1 MTGQCLAA
9 GCYLSQYG
17 GLVSFPLVTIAGL
30 VDGINP
36 CAIGM
41 ILLLLGYLIIF
52 AKKPERVLK
61 TGILYIAAI
70 YLTYL
75 IIGLFFYKSIG
86 FINLTSF
93 KEGFNKVLAGLFLVG
108 AAINIKDWFY
118 YRQRRE
124 VKGFLSRLWE
134 LHLEIPQRARS
145 DLQRLVEQVSYPAVI
160 ALGVLVTLLE
170 TPCSLPIY
178 VGTTKILSES
188 GLNFSLILAYFMYYN
203 FLFILPLVLILIA
216 VWKGKEMVE
225 LKEWEHR
232 GKTWMKLMIGVLLL
246 VMGIWFWVW

>member
-1 MTGQCLAA
+1 MTGQCVAA
-9 GCYLSQYG
+9 GCYLSQHG

-41 ILLLLGYLIIF
+41 LLLLLGYLIVF

-61 TGILYIAAI
+61 TGILYIATI
-70 YLTYL
+70 YITYL

-86 FINLTSF
+86 LINLTSF
-93 KEGFNKVLAGLFLVG
+93 RGGFNKILGSLLLLG

-124 VKGFLSRLWE
+124 VKGFLSRFWE
-134 LHLEIPQRARS
+134 LHLEIPQKLRPN
-145 DLQRLVEQVSYPAVI
+145 LQKLVEQVSYPTVI
-160 ALGVLVTLLE
+160 VLGIFVTLLE

-178 VGTTKILSES
+178 VGTAKILSES
-188 GLNFSLILAYFMYYN
+188 GLNFPLILAYFMYYN
-203 FLFILPLVLILIA
+203 FLFVLPLILILILI
-216 VWKGKEMVE
+216 WKGKEMVD
-225 LKEWEHR
+225 LKEWEH
-232 GKTWMKLMIGVLLL
+232 KSKAWMKLAIGFLLL
-246 VMGIWFWVW
+246 VMGIWFWI